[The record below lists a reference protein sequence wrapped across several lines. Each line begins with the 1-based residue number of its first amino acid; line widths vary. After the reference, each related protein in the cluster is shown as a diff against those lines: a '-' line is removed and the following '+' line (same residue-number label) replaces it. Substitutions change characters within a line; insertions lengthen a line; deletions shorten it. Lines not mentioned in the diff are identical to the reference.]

1 MTRIDDSAAPPPA
14 NAPDPATMAHT
25 HAAAYS
31 LDRAWSLAE
40 FQSLTD
46 SPHVLALGDARAF
59 LLARI
64 IADEAEILTIA
75 THPDHRRQGLAR
87 ALLDQ
92 FHRAAQQRGAAH
104 GFLEVAADNLPA
116 RALYQAAGYGQIG
129 QRRAYYARA
138 SGGAA
143 DALILQR
150 KLT

>member
-1 MTRIDDSAAPPPA
+1 
-14 NAPDPATMAHT
+14 MAQT

-59 LLARI
+59 LLVRI

-75 THPDHRRQGLAR
+75 THPAHRRQGLAR
-87 ALLDQ
+87 ALLEQ
-92 FHRAAQQRGAAH
+92 FHKAAQQRGAAH
-104 GFLEVAADNLPA
+104 AFLEVAADNLPA
-116 RALYQAAGYGQIG
+116 RALYQAAGYTQIG
-129 QRRAYYARA
+129 QRRAYYART
-138 SGGAA
+138 GGKAA

-150 KLT
+150 RLT